1 MRTPVRVS
9 VVRRGAFSRLAHQC
23 VCGVRVTTAPP
34 NRKVGADCNGLNNL
48 YVDTALGDRIIGGC
62 DIGQVTVLVW
72 YNEVMHIG

>member
-1 MRTPVRVS
+1 M
-9 VVRRGAFSRLAHQC
+9 
-23 VCGVRVTTAPP
+23 TTSAP